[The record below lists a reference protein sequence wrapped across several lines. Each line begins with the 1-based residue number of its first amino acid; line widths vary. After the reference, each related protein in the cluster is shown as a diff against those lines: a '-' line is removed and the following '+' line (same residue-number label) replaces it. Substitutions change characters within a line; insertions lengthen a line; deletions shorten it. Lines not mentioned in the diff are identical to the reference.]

1 MFSLF
6 YFTWEIPGAYKSLLG
21 FSVNTLFLHKLSTY
35 LILFIATGDK
45 LQMQAGKKRT
55 IAFIMK
61 YLYII
66 SNGYDRMLLI
76 LVPLAPKASP
86 ESVPGIRNDKKSS
99 EQNVGKNKK
108 VGGKKLHQD

>member
-1 MFSLF
+1 
-6 YFTWEIPGAYKSLLG
+6 
-21 FSVNTLFLHKLSTY
+21 
-35 LILFIATGDK
+35 
-45 LQMQAGKKRT
+45 
-55 IAFIMK
+55 MK